1 LDGDAGTGAGSCGGV
16 FSTTG
21 SAVCPPTAPAGD
33 VVLECIVSAVQRS
46 EGFLVDANIDGEAND
61 NCE

>member
-1 LDGDAGTGAGSCGGV
+1 
-16 FSTTG
+16 
-21 SAVCPPTAPAGD
+21 
-33 VVLECIVSAVQRS
+33 VLECIVSAVQRS